1 MKHTIGCYLLGAFIG
16 AIITITMHYFEDDAV
31 PAVEVHY
38 IPLRGSSTDSITIVN
53 LTEQLRRT
61 RDSLNAYKADTTI
74 SAELFVAKYKLE
86 RIRHYTAI
94 VDKKPNQIKFYKGWI
109 KRVLKEE

>member
-1 MKHTIGCYLLGAFIG
+1 MKNTIIGLVIGIILGVLSG
-16 AIITITMHYFEDDAV
+16 AALYNKNPEPIIK
-31 PAVEVHY
+31 Y

-61 RDSLNAYKADTTI
+61 QDSLNAYKADTAI

-86 RIRHYTAI
+86 RIRHYNEIAA
-94 VDKKPNQIKFYKGWI
+94 KGNNIKYLRGWI
-109 KRVLKEE
+109 NRALNE

>member
-1 MKHTIGCYLLGAFIG
+1 MKNTIISLVIGIILGVLSG
-16 AIITITMHYFEDDAV
+16 AALYDKDPEPIIK
-31 PAVEVHY
+31 Y

-61 RDSLNAYKADTTI
+61 QDSLNAYKADTTI

-86 RIRHYTAI
+86 RIRHYNEIAA
-94 VDKKPNQIKFYKGWI
+94 KGNNIKYLRGWLN
-109 KRVLKEE
+109 RVLNE

>member
-1 MKHTIGCYLLGAFIG
+1 MKNTIIGLVIGIILSVLSGA
-16 AIITITMHYFEDDAV
+16 ALYDKNPEPIIK
-31 PAVEVHY
+31 Y

-61 RDSLNAYKADTTI
+61 QDSLNAYKADTAI

-86 RIRHYTAI
+86 RIRHYNEIAA
-94 VDKKPNQIKFYKGWI
+94 KGNNIKYLRGWLNRI
-109 KRVLKEE
+109 LNE

>member
-1 MKHTIGCYLLGAFIG
+1 MKNTIIGLVIGIILGILSG
-16 AIITITMHYFEDDAV
+16 AALYDKNPEPIIK
-31 PAVEVHY
+31 Y

-61 RDSLNAYKADTTI
+61 QDSLNAYKADTAI

-86 RIRHYTAI
+86 RIRHYNEIAA
-94 VDKKPNQIKFYKGWI
+94 KGNNIKYLRGWLN
-109 KRVLKEE
+109 RVLNE

>member
-1 MKHTIGCYLLGAFIG
+1 MKNIIGCFLLGCFIG
-16 AIITITMHYFEDDAV
+16 GTIAITISYFEDDNV
-31 PAVEVHY
+31 PAAEVHY

-61 RDSLNAYKADTTI
+61 QDSLNAYKADTTI

-86 RIRHYTAI
+86 RIRHYNEIAA
-94 VDKKPNQIKFYKGWI
+94 KGNNIRFLRGWLN
-109 KRVLKEE
+109 RVLNE

>member
-1 MKHTIGCYLLGAFIG
+1 MKETIGGFIIGMFIG
-16 AIITITMHYFEDDAV
+16 AIAALTLSYFVDDNT
-31 PAVEVHY
+31 PAAEVHY

-61 RDSLNAYKADTTI
+61 QDSLNAYKADTAI

-86 RIRHYTAI
+86 RIRHYNEIAA
-94 VDKKPNQIKFYKGWI
+94 KGNNIKYLRGWLN
-109 KRVLKEE
+109 RVLNE

>member
-1 MKHTIGCYLLGAFIG
+1 MKNTIISLVIGIILGVLSG
-16 AIITITMHYFEDDAV
+16 AALYDKNPEPIIK
-31 PAVEVHY
+31 Y

-61 RDSLNAYKADTTI
+61 QDSLNAYKADTAI

-86 RIRHYTAI
+86 RIRHYNEIAA
-94 VDKKPNQIKFYKGWI
+94 KGNNIKYLRGWLN
-109 KRVLKEE
+109 RVLNE

>member
-1 MKHTIGCYLLGAFIG
+1 MKNTIIGLVIGIILGVLSG
-16 AIITITMHYFEDDAV
+16 AALYDKNPEPIIE
-31 PAVEVHY
+31 Y

-61 RDSLNAYKADTTI
+61 QDSLNAYKADTAI

-86 RIRHYTAI
+86 RIRHYNEIAA
-94 VDKKPNQIKFYKGWI
+94 KGNNIKFLRGWI
-109 KRVLKEE
+109 NRVLNE

>member
-1 MKHTIGCYLLGAFIG
+1 MKNTIIGLVIGIIFGVLSGA
-16 AIITITMHYFEDDAV
+16 ALYDKNPEPIIK
-31 PAVEVHY
+31 Y

-61 RDSLNAYKADTTI
+61 QDSLNAYKADTTI

-86 RIRHYTAI
+86 RIRYYNEIAAK
-94 VDKKPNQIKFYKGWI
+94 DNNIKYLRGWLN
-109 KRVLKEE
+109 RVLNE

>member
-1 MKHTIGCYLLGAFIG
+1 MKNTIISLVIGIILGVLSG
-16 AIITITMHYFEDDAV
+16 AALYDKNPEPVIK
-31 PAVEVHY
+31 Y

-61 RDSLNAYKADTTI
+61 QDSLNAYKADTTI

-86 RIRHYTAI
+86 RIRHYNEIAA
-94 VDKKPNQIKFYKGWI
+94 KGNNIKYLRGWLN
-109 KRVLKEE
+109 RVLNE

>member
-1 MKHTIGCYLLGAFIG
+1 MKNTIIGLVIGIILGVLSG
-16 AIITITMHYFEDDAV
+16 AALYNKNPEPIIK
-31 PAVEVHY
+31 Y

-61 RDSLNAYKADTTI
+61 QDSLNAYKADTAI

-86 RIRHYTAI
+86 RIRYYNNVAA
-94 VDKKPNQIKFYKGWI
+94 KGNNIKYLRGWI
-109 KRVLKEE
+109 NRVLND

>member
-1 MKHTIGCYLLGAFIG
+1 MKNTIIGLVIGIILGVLSG
-16 AIITITMHYFEDDAV
+16 AALYDKNPEPIIK
-31 PAVEVHY
+31 Y

-61 RDSLNAYKADTTI
+61 QDSLNAYKTDTAI

-86 RIRHYTAI
+86 RIRHYNEIAA
-94 VDKKPNQIKFYKGWI
+94 KGNNIKYLRGWLN
-109 KRVLKEE
+109 RVLNE

>member
-1 MKHTIGCYLLGAFIG
+1 MKNTIIGLVIGIILGVLSG
-16 AIITITMHYFEDDAV
+16 AALYDKSPEPIIK
-31 PAVEVHY
+31 Y

-61 RDSLNAYKADTTI
+61 QDSLNTYKADTTI

-86 RIRHYTAI
+86 RIRYYNDIAA
-94 VDKKPNQIKFYKGWI
+94 KGNNIKFLRGWI
-109 KRVLKEE
+109 NRVLND

>member
-1 MKHTIGCYLLGAFIG
+1 MKNTIISLVIGIILGVLSG
-16 AIITITMHYFEDDAV
+16 AALYNKNPEPIIK
-31 PAVEVHY
+31 Y

-61 RDSLNAYKADTTI
+61 QDSLNAYKADTAI

-86 RIRHYTAI
+86 RIRHYNEIAA
-94 VDKKPNQIKFYKGWI
+94 KGNNIKYLRGWI
-109 KRVLKEE
+109 NRVLNE

>member
-1 MKHTIGCYLLGAFIG
+1 MKNTIIGLVIGIILGVLSG
-16 AIITITMHYFEDDAV
+16 AALYNKNPEPIIK
-31 PAVEVHY
+31 Y

-61 RDSLNAYKADTTI
+61 QDSLNAYKADTAI

-86 RIRHYTAI
+86 RIRHYNEIAS
-94 VDKKPNQIKFYKGWI
+94 KGNNIKYLRGWI
-109 KRVLKEE
+109 NRVLNE